1 MNDFDDLPAES
12 GNGRGLSMSNLDAR
26 AILNTLRQPF
36 IVLDRDLVVLGASK
50 AFYDTFDVK
59 PGDTEGRAIYDLG
72 NGQWDIPKLR
82 DLLEHILPHNG
93 FVDDFMVEH
102 RFEIIGRRIMMINAR
117 QIPERNPQMMLLA
130 IDDITR
136 QEDQRKETER
146 QRELELTEIIID
158 AAPVSFLVLD
168 KDLRVLRANDTF
180 YDTFAVDR
188 AHTQGR
194 LVYQLGNNQWDI
206 PRLRELLE
214 DVLPDNDTFNGLE
227 VEHDFEEIGHRIMM
241 LNARRINAHNLI
253 LLAIDDLTDERENER
268 QEKTRAD
275 RRSFILDLLDRQREE
290 MTPEGLIDMTCEAL
304 GKRLDAT
311 RVFYADIDDSDG
323 HRIQPRVWSNGQ
335 VTGQLG
341 GYRVEDFGRQFL
353 DHLKEGRTLVI
364 DNVHKD
370 TRAEG
375 NGAVVAC
382 GELDIASLVRVPL
395 IKDGRL
401 HAIFGVHFSI
411 PHRWPSAEVTLT
423 EDVAERLWEAVA
435 RCRAEAELRISQE
448 RFSLVTK
455 ATNDAIWDADLIV
468 GTQWWNE
475 SLQSTFGYD
484 PAQVGSSPASWHNRI
499 HTEDEKRVLDSVN
512 AALAGSSNS
521 WTEEY
526 RFMHADGHPL
536 TVIDRAFIIRDAEG
550 KAVRITGSMSD
561 VTAMRDTENLL
572 RQSQKLEA
580 VGQLTGGVAHDFNN
594 LLTVIL
600 GNAEILGDEL
610 ADRQRKLAE
619 MIITAAERGAELTNR
634 LLAFSRKQPL
644 KPRMVDV
651 NVLIRGSEGLLRRTL
666 SEDIDI
672 RFACPDGLWM
682 TEIDSSQFDAAI
694 LNLSLNARD
703 AMPEG
708 GRLTIETANAA
719 LDQDYTDREHDVL
732 PGQYVMITVTDTGVG
747 IPEDVLV
754 RIFEPFY
761 TTKEVGKGSGLGLS
775 MVYGFVK
782 QSGGHIR
789 VYSEP
794 GEGTSFKLYFP
805 CATGAVAPDKI
816 PETGKH
822 LVGGEESILV
832 VEDDL
837 LVREHLISQLLALG
851 YKVVGVGSGP
861 EAIEILTKTQSFDLL
876 FTDIVMPGGMNGREL
891 ADTALTMR
899 PKMKVLFTS
908 GYTEQA
914 IMHHGRLDPGVLLLS
929 KPYRRQQLA
938 EKVRFLLDL
947 ESLTGSTA

>member
-1 MNDFDDLPAES
+1 MNDLDDQPPES
-12 GNGRGLSMSNLDAR
+12 EKGRGLSMSNLDAQ
-26 AILNTLRQPF
+26 AILKTLRQPF
-36 IVLDRDLVVLGASK
+36 IVLDRNLVVQGASK

-59 PGDTEGRAIYDLG
+59 PADTEGRAIYDLG

-82 DLLEHILPHNG
+82 DLLENILPHNG
-93 FVDDFMVEH
+93 FVGDFMVEH

-117 QIPERNPQMMLLA
+117 QIPERNPQMMLLSM
-130 IDDITR
+130 DDITR

-158 AAPVSFLVLD
+158 AVPVSLLVLD

-180 YDTFAVDR
+180 YDTFAVER
-188 AHTQGR
+188 AQTQGR

-227 VEHDFEEIGHRIMM
+227 VDHDFEGIGHRIMM

-253 LLAIDDLTDERENER
+253 LLAIDDLTDERENAR

-275 RRSFILDLLDRQREE
+275 RRGFILDLLDRQREE
-290 MTPEGLIDMTCEAL
+290 MTPEGLIDTTCEAL

-311 RVFYADIDDSDG
+311 WVLYADINDSVG

-335 VTGQLG
+335 VTDQID
-341 GYRVEDFGRQFL
+341 GYRLEEFGRRFL
-353 DHLKEGRTLVI
+353 DHLEEGRTLLI
-364 DNVHKD
+364 ENVDEEARSIGKS
-370 TRAEG
+370 TLSAFK
-375 NGAVVAC
+375 
-382 GELDIASLVRVPL
+382 ELGIASMVIVPL
-395 IKDGRL
+395 MKDGRL
-401 HAIFGVHFSI
+401 RAIFGIYFSI
-411 PHRWPSAEVTLT
+411 PHQWPPADVELT
-423 EDVAERLWEAVA
+423 EDVAGRLWDAVA
-435 RCRAEAELRISQE
+435 QSRTEAELRVSKE
-448 RFSLVTK
+448 RFFLVAK
-455 ATNDAIWDADLIV
+455 ATNDTIWDADLIA
-468 GTQWWNE
+468 GTQWWSE

-484 PAQVGSSPASWHNRI
+484 PALVEAGPESWQGRI
-499 HTEDEKRVLDSVN
+499 HPEDKKRVLESVN
-512 AALAGSSNS
+512 AALAGSSSS
-521 WTEEY
+521 WREEY

-536 TVIDRAFIIRDAEG
+536 TVIDSAFIIHDAEG

-561 VTAMRDTENLL
+561 VTAKRDMENRL

-600 GNAEILGDEL
+600 GNAEILSDEL

-619 MIITAAERGAELTNR
+619 MIITAAERGANLTNR

-644 KPRMVDV
+644 KPQMLDV
-651 NVLIRGSEGLLRRTL
+651 NVQIRGSEGLLRGTL
-666 SEDIDI
+666 SENIDI
-672 RFACPDGLWM
+672 RLDCPDDLWM
-682 TEIDSSQFDAAI
+682 TEIDPSQFDAAI
-694 LNLSLNARD
+694 LNLALNARD

-719 LDQDYTDREHDVL
+719 LDQDYTAREHDVF

-747 IPEDVLV
+747 IPRDALG

-789 VYSEP
+789 VYSEL

-805 CATGAVAPDKI
+805 RAIGAVAPDKI
-816 PETGKH
+816 PETGNH
-822 LVGGEESILV
+822 LVGGQESILV
-832 VEDDL
+832 VEDDD
-837 LVREHLISQLLALG
+837 LVREHLMSQLRVLG

-876 FTDIVMPGGMNGREL
+876 FTDIVMPGGMNGRAL
-891 ADTALTMR
+891 ADTALKMC
-899 PKMKVLFTS
+899 PEMKVLFTS

-914 IMHHGRLDPGVLLLS
+914 IMHQGRLDPGVQLLS

-938 EKVRFLLDL
+938 EKVRLLLDL
-947 ESLTGSTA
+947 ERA